1 MGIIQYCVGRNKNF
15 KNQKYMI
22 FIKSKYFIYSSKAS
36 FKSKVTH
43 LYITSA
49 SINDCTSLID
59 TISQFQEIK
68 PVNITLSI
76 NDIDS
81 LSLKEEF
88 CSNLARYSSYFI
100 TVMLGTVYIMIRPV
114 FKMFNE
120 PISAFLT
127 LIAIVSIVYI
137 SIFTIN
143 SMLGITNSIDF
154 YSQNGYY

>member
-43 LYITSA
+43 LYIISA

-68 PVNITLSI
+68 LVNITLSI

-88 CSNLARYSSYFI
+88 CSNLVKFSDKFVRRLI
-100 TVMLGTVYIMIRPV
+100 LRIMIY
-114 FKMFNE
+114 F
-120 PISAFLT
+120 
-127 LIAIVSIVYI
+127 
-137 SIFTIN
+137 
-143 SMLGITNSIDF
+143 
-154 YSQNGYY
+154 